1 MTCRLIANN
10 SRPCDGQ
17 PGRMC
22 PSDCDVDCDFN
33 SRTLDRVMNYPLRRV
48 QANEFPALV
57 PPRKQPTP
65 WYKRPPSMR
74 TFAKL
79 GAALFVAVLVVKFV
93 VHAFKEAGS

>member
-33 SRTLDRVMNYPLRRV
+33 SRTLDKVMNYPLRRV
-48 QANEFPALV
+48 QANEFPAPAEPEANHPYDWLEA
-57 PPRKQPTP
+57 PE
-65 WYKRPPSMR
+65 W
-74 TFAKL
+74 L
-79 GAALFVAVLVVKFV
+79 GPVLLYIG
-93 VHAFKEAGS
+93 AGLGIGYGLYRYFF